1 MPTIEEYRERLIQ
14 QKKSLNNRIDAIAAQ
29 VGENSQNIEYNAE
42 AIEEIASIVGG
53 DE

>member
-1 MPTIEEYRERLIQ
+1 MPTIEEYRESLMKQ
-14 QKKSLNNRIDAIAAQ
+14 QQSLKDRIDAVAAQ

-42 AIEEIASIVGG
+42 AIEEIASIIGG

>member
-1 MPTIEEYRERLIQ
+1 MPTIEEYRDRLLK
-14 QKKSLNNRIDAIAAQ
+14 QKQSLNNRINAIAEQ

-42 AIEEIASIVGG
+42 AIEEIASIIGG